1 LTIPDGS
8 KSVDTLGIAHHHP
21 PHLQARI
28 KPAMLS
34 TGSPTGI
41 RRFHAAWVVLSFLHL
56 VAAQAGDGW
65 RGGGRRNTG
74 TSSVAMII
82 LYSVTGV
89 ITLMFLAVIATGAV
103 RAHRNP
109 DRFGPR
115 NIPGRPRQSRARGLA
130 RAMLETIPIV
140 KFSGLDEPAAAPG
153 KTDVELASQDGG
165 RDLEA
170 GSGDTQTGE
179 TIERRDSAGA
189 GVGAPTAVRPPSDG
203 SRTSKDGT
211 AAPTEGARQE
221 PEGRESIEIGPAS
234 PTARSTSPNNDT
246 PERRGLMC
254 SICTE
259 EFVKGEDVRLL
270 PCNHKYH
277 PQCIDPWLVNVSGTC
292 PLW

>member
-1 LTIPDGS
+1 
-8 KSVDTLGIAHHHP
+8 
-21 PHLQARI
+21 
-28 KPAMLS
+28 MLS

-41 RRFHAAWVVLSFLHL
+41 RPFHAAWVVLPFLHL
-56 VAAQAGDGW
+56 AAAQSGDW
-65 RGGGRRNTG
+65 RGGRRNTG

-103 RAHRNP
+103 RAHRHP

-140 KFSGLDEPAAAPG
+140 KFSELDEPAAAPG
-153 KTDVELASQDGG
+153 KTDVEMASQDGG

-170 GSGDTQTGE
+170 ASGDTQTGE

-189 GVGAPTAVRPPSDG
+189 GTGAPTAVRRPSDG
-203 SRTSKDGT
+203 SATSNRDRTPPVES
-211 AAPTEGARQE
+211 APQE
-221 PEGRESIEIGPAS
+221 PEGRESIQIGPAS
-234 PTARSTSPNNDT
+234 PTARSPSPNHDA